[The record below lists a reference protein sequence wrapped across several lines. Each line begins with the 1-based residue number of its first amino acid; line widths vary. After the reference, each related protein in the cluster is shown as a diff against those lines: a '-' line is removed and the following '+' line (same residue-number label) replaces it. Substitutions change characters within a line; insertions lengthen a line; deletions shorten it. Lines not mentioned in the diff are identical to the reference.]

1 MTCEFVTKIIRLF
14 KIFVNKYKNGREIGY
29 NTNIIIEEKEKKL
42 AVIHLT
48 KDNFKEE
55 VLESNVPVLVDFWAT
70 WCGPC
75 QMVGPVVEEI
85 AGEVTDA
92 KICKVDVDANPE
104 LARDYRVMS
113 IPTLMVFKNGEA
125 VKREVGAKPKA
136 EILDML
142 R

>member
-1 MTCEFVTKIIRLF
+1 MK
-14 KIFVNKYKNGREIGY
+14 IGY
-29 NTNIIIEEKEKKL
+29 NSGILSRKFYYTLRREKEM
-42 AVIHLT
+42 AVLHLT

-55 VLESNVPVLVDFWAT
+55 VLEAKVPVLVDFWAT

-75 QMVGPVVEEI
+75 QMVGPVIEEV